1 MTSAL
6 FLSSATT
13 RTTGVSRSPLL
24 DAPRGARLARLSA
37 RVGAARRPAAPVP
50 DAAASPEPA
59 SGNGWGCAPAA
70 ADAPPKAVVL
80 GRACEDAPPPIPAPS
95 PPPARAP
102 RATVVEPGAVCT
114 VRPPP
119 PEDSTS
125 FRTAARSVALLFW
138 T

>member
-13 RTTGVSRSPLL
+13 RTTGVSRSPPPAPP
-24 DAPRGARLARLSA
+24 DPPRGARLAA
-37 RVGAARRPAAPVP
+37 RVGVAGRPVAPTP
-50 DAAASPEPA
+50 DTATPPGPA

-70 ADAPPKAVVL
+70 GDAPPKAGVL
-80 GRACEDAPPPIPAPS
+80 GRASEDPLPSPAPA
-95 PPPARAP
+95 PPPARPPTA
-102 RATVVEPGAVCT
+102 AIVEPGTVCT
-114 VRPPP
+114 TRPPP

-125 FRTAARSVALLFW
+125 FKTAARSVALLFW